1 MFKYNPEESIEQF
14 NFRDNEP
21 RLADYRGCSIADP
34 YFQGWQAVFQ
44 YVYDVM
50 KGIRVSAKPE
60 KKAVERFIND
70 LARHDL
76 YIDWDDYEI
85 VQVIANSLRHTK
97 GPIAGSAI
105 LLLPWMQFHLF
116 NIFALKYSDKHS
128 DETIHHER
136 KYDTVYCQVA
146 RGNAKSQLAAVIG
159 IATFLLTE
167 NGSPVVTS
175 SASTREQAK
184 IVFEEIRG
192 MIQTASKSI
201 KKRFKIQASHVVY
214 LNKNGNGKML
224 PTSSQAN
231 SLEGMRISTGILDEL
246 HTHPSNL
253 VTESITNSM
262 GSSKEPLLYQ
272 ITTAGNNTTSHCYDV
287 YKYCL
292 EILDGTK
299 ENDRYFVHIF
309 EADEGRAGDDDCAL
323 EQANPSID
331 HAVKRSKLKS
341 DFLTAQMSPAAVA
354 AFETKRL
361 NRWYQWSEAG
371 FADSDQLLKCYNV
384 FSPESLF
391 GEYAY
396 IGIDLASTSDL
407 STVSLIVPQGKKT
420 YVITKSFIPETAIDK
435 VPSNLQAL
443 YHKARMNGSLV
454 VTPGNITDFDVIHE
468 YIDELH
474 QNFRIEGAGIDA
486 AAGGG
491 RFAIQHD
498 DKYNQ
503 EIVAVNQGYGLSS
516 SASFLQREI
525 AMASATSKEDGDDHD
540 GLCYSQDDTMF
551 DWALLNGRVKE
562 GQYGDIYVH
571 RPTNNQSLKIDP
583 LIATIIGASL
593 IPAVEAS
600 FSIR

>member
-1 MFKYNPEESIEQF
+1 MFKYNPNESIEQF

-21 RLADYRGCSIADP
+21 RLVDYRGCSISDP

-70 LARHDL
+70 LNRADL

-85 VQVIANSLRHTK
+85 VQVIANSLKHTK

-116 NIFALKYSDKHS
+116 AIFAIKYSEQHEDS
-128 DETIHHER
+128 TVHHER

-192 MIQTASKSI
+192 MIQSASRSI

-272 ITTAGNNTTSHCYDV
+272 ITTAGNNTNSHCYDV

-292 EILDGTK
+292 EILDGSK

-309 EADEGRAGDDDCAL
+309 EADEGREGDDDEAL

-341 DFLTAQMSPAAVA
+341 DFLTAQMSPAAIA

-371 FADSDQLLKCYNV
+371 FADSDQLLKCYTN
-384 FSPESLF
+384 FDIESLF

-407 STVSLIVPQGKKT
+407 STVSLIIPQGKKT
-420 YVITKSFIPETAIDK
+420 HVVTKSFVPQSAIDK
-435 VPSNLQAL
+435 VPSNLQSL

-474 QNFRIEGAGIDA
+474 QNFRIEAAGIDA

-503 EIVAVNQGYGLSS
+503 PIVAVNQGYGLSS
-516 SASFLQREI
+516 AASFMQREI
-525 AMASATSKEDGDDHD
+525 AMASATYNEDTEEHQ
-540 GLCYSQDDTMF
+540 GLCYSTKDTMF

-571 RPTNNQSLKIDP
+571 RPSNNQNLKIDP